1 MTDSSR
7 YGIYLL
13 QSYGLNLDWLWQDY
27 VLYNH
32 YQTQFKKKV
41 RSFGRQKMDI
51 EKEKM
56 RTVLSRALSQCGKP
70 KQSIPL
76 DTNHFCDN
84 HEKDEFIMID
94 EVRNVQRIKSL
105 EIISRLKND
114 STKQR

>member
-41 RSFGRQKMDI
+41 KSFGRKKMDI

-56 RTVLSRALSQCGKP
+56 RSVLSKAISQCGQLEKNTP
-70 KQSIPL
+70 H
-76 DTNHFCDN
+76 DTNNFCN
-84 HEKDEFIMID
+84 NYEKDEIIMID
-94 EVRNVQRIKSL
+94 EVRNAQRIKSL
-105 EIISRLKND
+105 EIISKSKND
-114 STKQR
+114 SNKQR